1 MWLLP
6 VALAA
11 QEITLDA
18 ADEVVV
24 GASVEVRWQGGDN
37 ARDFITIVP
46 VDTAVGKY
54 EAYQYA
60 GKSPVSLVA
69 PPLPGQYEIRYLAA
83 ASPYATLQKRLLTV
97 VDVTATLDAADTIAS
112 GDELSVTWTGPDNK
126 QDFITLVPAGTAE
139 GQYAVYTYTSKGSPL
154 TLRVPDATGDYELR
168 YLMGS
173 GNYRTLGRRAVSV
186 TGTEATLDAPDSIA
200 AGSPIEI
207 GWQGPDNVQDF
218 ITIVPAGAAARVYE
232 AYVYTAR
239 GNPAKMTVP
248 EIAGA
253 YEIRYLTGQTYAT
266 LASSALTV
274 TAVSASLDAPPEAP
288 ARDAVGVSW
297 KGPGNPLDY
306 VIILPVG
313 SDNDASGHY
322 AYVSRGTTLR
332 IATPDEPGE
341 YELRYLT
348 SAKKITLATRAIT
361 IAPRPAPGE
370 LRVIADSAGAPDLS
384 GATVAVVLDAS
395 GSMLQR
401 LNGERRID
409 IAKEAITTLIN
420 ETLPGDVSLTLRVFG
435 HKEADACRSDLEI
448 PAGPLDRAKATL
460 VVASIQAMNLAR
472 TPIAESLRRAAA
484 DASGRTGPLL
494 MILVTDGEETCDGDA
509 AAVIAELVAGGTDV
523 RVNIVGFAIDELM
536 LQETFAEWARL
547 GNGAYFNASDGDEL
561 TAGLRDSVEQPYTV
575 VDGAGNIV
583 ASGTVNGP
591 PISIDAGTYR
601 VVLPG
606 DATRSVDEVVI
617 DMEALTEITL

>member
-207 GWQGPDNVQDF
+207 G
-218 ITIVPAGAAARVYE
+218 
-232 AYVYTAR
+232 
-239 GNPAKMTVP
+239 
-248 EIAGA
+248 
-253 YEIRYLTGQTYAT
+253 
-266 LASSALTV
+266 
-274 TAVSASLDAPPEAP
+274 
-288 ARDAVGVSW
+288 
-297 KGPGNPLDY
+297 
-306 VIILPVG
+306 
-313 SDNDASGHY
+313 
-322 AYVSRGTTLR
+322 
-332 IATPDEPGE
+332 
-341 YELRYLT
+341 
-348 SAKKITLATRAIT
+348 
-361 IAPRPAPGE
+361 
-370 LRVIADSAGAPDLS
+370 
-384 GATVAVVLDAS
+384 
-395 GSMLQR
+395 
-401 LNGERRID
+401 
-409 IAKEAITTLIN
+409 
-420 ETLPGDVSLTLRVFG
+420 
-435 HKEADACRSDLEI
+435 
-448 PAGPLDRAKATL
+448 
-460 VVASIQAMNLAR
+460 
-472 TPIAESLRRAAA
+472 
-484 DASGRTGPLL
+484 
-494 MILVTDGEETCDGDA
+494 
-509 AAVIAELVAGGTDV
+509 
-523 RVNIVGFAIDELM
+523 
-536 LQETFAEWARL
+536 
-547 GNGAYFNASDGDEL
+547 
-561 TAGLRDSVEQPYTV
+561 
-575 VDGAGNIV
+575 
-583 ASGTVNGP
+583 
-591 PISIDAGTYR
+591 
-601 VVLPG
+601 
-606 DATRSVDEVVI
+606 
-617 DMEALTEITL
+617 